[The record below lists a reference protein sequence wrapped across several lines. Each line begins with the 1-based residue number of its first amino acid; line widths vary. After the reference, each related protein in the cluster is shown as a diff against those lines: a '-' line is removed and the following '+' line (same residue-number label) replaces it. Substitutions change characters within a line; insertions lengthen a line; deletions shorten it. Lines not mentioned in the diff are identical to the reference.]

1 MYFFIECIL
10 DETFAKFMF
19 SNLETLA
26 DKKGSI
32 CCRDSSIYFGAFF
45 AVKNA
50 NQWPQ
55 MYNSVHAQLAE
66 SAAAAM
72 HYAQYPKILT
82 KNCDPFRHSQ

>member
-1 MYFFIECIL
+1 
-10 DETFAKFMF
+10 MF
-19 SNLETLA
+19 SHLETLA

-72 HYAQYPKILT
+72 HYAQHPKILT
-82 KNCDPFRHSQ
+82 KNCESFRHSQ

>member
-1 MYFFIECIL
+1 M
-10 DETFAKFMF
+10 
-19 SNLETLA
+19 LA

-72 HYAQYPKILT
+72 HYVQKPQILS
-82 KNCDPFRHSQ
+82 KNYESFRQ

>member
-1 MYFFIECIL
+1 
-10 DETFAKFMF
+10 MF
-19 SNLETLA
+19 SHLETLA

-32 CCRDSSIYFGAFF
+32 CCRDSTIYFGAFF

-72 HYAQYPKILT
+72 HYAQNPNILT
-82 KNCDPFRHSQ
+82 KNFDQKLWVLSSFPVS